1 MDACIATHREI
12 SAGSAEIFMP
22 LKIQAENVGKL
33 EKSENY
39 EFFMMNIVEPRLS
52 FSITYTNAYDHA
64 PRGQRPVYCLLIF
77 TLFRAASE
85 DDKLVAVQSRYWM
98 LAENRGFLLL
108 ATSASASSPGIR
120 SPIAFESR

>member
-39 EFFMMNIVEPRLS
+39 EFFMMNIVEPRL
-52 FSITYTNAYDHA
+52 
-64 PRGQRPVYCLLIF
+64 C
-77 TLFRAASE
+77 E
-85 DDKLVAVQSRYWM
+85 
-98 LAENRGFLLL
+98 FLLADL
-108 ATSASASSPGIR
+108 ALLRCLFG
-120 SPIAFESR
+120 